1 MSQNKYGTK
10 QDVGSE
16 RREGEVA
23 AGGKRFQLV
32 GNVFSTK
39 FVVTVLIPS
48 PIEFSKRVLFAAR
61 EVQHV
66 YSARRLLNDAMK
78 V

>member
-1 MSQNKYGTK
+1 MEKNKMSVKN
-10 QDVGSE
+10 
-16 RREGEVA
+16 GEKV
-23 AGGKRFQLV
+23 KFQLV

-39 FVVTVLIPS
+39 FVVTVLILS

-61 EVQHV
+61 EVQRA
-66 YSARRLLNDAMK
+66 YSARRLLRDAMK